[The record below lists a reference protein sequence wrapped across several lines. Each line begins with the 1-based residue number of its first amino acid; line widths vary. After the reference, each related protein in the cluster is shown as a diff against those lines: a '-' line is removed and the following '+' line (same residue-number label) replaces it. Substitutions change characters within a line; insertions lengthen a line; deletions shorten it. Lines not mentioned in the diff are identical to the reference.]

1 MRTTRLQHT
10 SPLRIGLLAA
20 IIAIAAA
27 ACSSGASDTTT
38 TEGASA
44 STTTSAGVVPTSYEG
59 FRSQPTACEAEQPDA
74 VTEMSFNG
82 PDDLGLDGPTVVTLE
97 TSCGPI
103 VITLD
108 SSVAPETVNSFVFL
122 AEQGYFDGSA
132 SHRVL
137 PGFMMQAGDP
147 TASGLGGPGYVVPD
161 EFPADGFLYE
171 RGVVAMA
178 NAGAGT
184 TGSQF
189 FIMFA
194 SADWLPPNYTV
205 IGTVTDGFET
215 LDAVEALPLAMHPSG
230 ADPSPSVPLLS
241 LYINEVT
248 VGR

>member
-1 MRTTRLQHT
+1 MRKPRLHRT
-10 SPLRIGLLAA
+10 SLLRIVLLAA
-20 IIAIAAA
+20 IIGITAA

-38 TEGASA
+38 TEGTTAP
-44 STTTSAGVVPTSYEG
+44 TTTSAGVVPTSYEG
-59 FRSQPTACEAEQPDA
+59 FRSQPTACDAEQPDA
-74 VTEMSFNG
+74 VTEMSFGG

-108 SSVAPETVNSFVFL
+108 PTVAPETVNSFVFL
-122 AEQGYFDGSA
+122 AEQGYFNGSA

-147 TASGLGGPGYVVPD
+147 TATGLGGPGYVVPD

-194 SADWLPPNYTV
+194 PADWLPPNYTV

-215 LDAVEALPLAMHPSG
+215 LDAVAALPLAMHPSG

-248 VGR
+248 VSR